1 MARKRINTHKVRC
14 HLILTLWVGIGLTGG
29 ACSRQDGLG
38 IDMGSM
44 RGNDSRQASTL
55 PPDEVPKVD
64 VEKETQ
70 EAESN
75 QTEAV
80 AGETTIGDR
89 KDPASDELSIDPAGT
104 ITNRV
109 ADDSIY
115 LDLGYDVMSQ
125 YHVGCTATT
134 FSTGSGGYG
143 AYTTACITAAQ
154 KYCQAVKGST
164 GAFIQEGTGDFLGI
178 ICVKAANLY
187 NLDISVLTG
196 LHEGCTL
203 AQATANGGYSN
214 ACVAAA
220 HRYCV
225 NRTNGTGSVTQHN
238 GALFGVTC
246 TTGTS
251 VSYEAAI
258 DTLTLKHDLCTDANI
273 AGAANH
279 GYPGVCVAAVHRYC
293 TDRGLIGGILTE
305 YADAKGVVDCI
316 K

>member
-1 MARKRINTHKVRC
+1 MAKQRFHTHKVRC
-14 HLILTLWVGIGLTGG
+14 RLILTLWLGIGLTGG

-44 RGNDSRQASTL
+44 RGNDSQQAPTL
-55 PPDEVPKVD
+55 PPDEVPSVD
-64 VEKETQ
+64 TEKETQ
-70 EAESN
+70 GAEAN
-75 QTEAV
+75 PTD
-80 AGETTIGDR
+80 AGETTIGER
-89 KDPASDELSIDPAGT
+89 KNSGSDALSIDPAGT

-125 YHVGCTATT
+125 HHAGCTATT

-164 GAFIQEGTGDFLGI
+164 GAIIQEGTGDFLGI

-203 AQATANGGYSN
+203 AQATSNGGYSN

-238 GALFGVTC
+238 GASFSVTC

-251 VSYEAAI
+251 VSYEVAI
-258 DTLTLKHDLCTDANI
+258 DALTLKHDLCSDATI

-305 YADAKGVVDCI
+305 YAEAKGIVDCI